1 MHLNISGNQ
10 NITFRPTAFSNCFSF
25 QVTLKRKNLVHSQ
38 LHDSEGGIL
47 GFSRTLNAA
56 LVCVVIKKSL
66 RVNFVKLKPRPHF
79 TGEKI
84 FDDPF
89 AQLKL
94 QISELWMKELVEEMF
109 LFSQY

>member
-1 MHLNISGNQ
+1 
-10 NITFRPTAFSNCFSF
+10 
-25 QVTLKRKNLVHSQ
+25 
-38 LHDSEGGIL
+38 
-47 GFSRTLNAA
+47 
-56 LVCVVIKKSL
+56 
-66 RVNFVKLKPRPHF
+66 VNFVKLKPRPHF

>member
-1 MHLNISGNQ
+1 M
-10 NITFRPTAFSNCFSF
+10 PP
-25 QVTLKRKNLVHSQ
+25 
-38 LHDSEGGIL
+38 
-47 GFSRTLNAA
+47 
-56 LVCVVIKKSL
+56 LVCIVIKKSL

-109 LFSQY
+109 LFLNIELKSASNSYMYTVIDLLPCK